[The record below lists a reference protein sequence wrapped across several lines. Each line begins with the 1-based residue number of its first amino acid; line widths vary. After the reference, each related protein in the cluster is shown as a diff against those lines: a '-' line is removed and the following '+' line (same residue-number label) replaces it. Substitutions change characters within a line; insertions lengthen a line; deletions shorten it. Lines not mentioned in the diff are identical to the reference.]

1 MTSRY
6 TFRSTIISALGAGML
21 LGTSAV
27 QGQNARLQQRPP
39 ETPKQ
44 VLENTNIRAA
54 FSERGILSLTD
65 PQDKYQADIINSRA
79 PWGRVKLVYRSDG
92 GEWREMPDSVKKL
105 QTVSSSSVE
114 LISEEPGDPVVL
126 NQRFTLKGDA
136 LDYDIT
142 VNTKGKAP
150 VEIGDLAISLPWRT
164 ASGED
169 PEYIFE
175 KCFTKHHYI
184 SGNGSFIFFTKPSGE
199 PPFVMVLPKKG
210 TQLEYFDG
218 GRGGYK
224 AYIHSVVAANS
235 VTTGTWRQDN
245 TSLILTPSAG
255 KTAVTYGFKIMWAD
269 SWDDMR
275 QTLYEEG
282 LFDIRVVPG
291 MTIPTDLTAQF
302 SLHTKNLIDSIVPEF
317 PGQTTLKFLGE
328 KTPGYYIYEAGFKK
342 LGENMLTV
350 FYSGGQKT
358 YLEFFST
365 EPLETLVK
373 KRSAFIVNST
383 QHRDST
389 KWYNG
394 LYSAYD
400 MKNGILRGPD
410 NTDGYDGWWGY
421 VLACDDPGLCKAP
434 YVAAKNVYFPDDK
447 EISSVEYYLKEFV
460 WNGLQRTDKD
470 DPYPYGI
477 YGVPNWKEARDPVA
491 RAKISKTNLDK
502 MHIWR
507 SYDYPHIVMLYYHMY
522 QIAKMYPEKVH
533 YLDAKGYLERAYQT
547 ARAYFIYPYEI
558 LPWYETYK
566 WGCYNELVIEPLIA
580 DLEKEGRSTESA
592 WLRNEYEKKV
602 KYFVYDDKY
611 PFRSE
616 YAIDRTAFESS
627 YAFAKYGSLNEMRP
641 DTNLWYD
648 INDSVWYSHPIV
660 RKEDSREFME
670 RQNLAGLAVRGWLET
685 KYFLLGSDFT
695 NSSDNHCLS
704 YMARMGGWS
713 ILDYGINF
721 AEKPY
726 DWLQLGYASY
736 LSSFALM
743 NTGTPESN
751 YGFWFPGK
759 QNDGAMG
766 WAFMES
772 KSARAWIRKD
782 IDRGAWYYD
791 GEADLGNGAIFRT
804 AQTVITDDPLFG
816 WIAYGG
822 SLVQDTKGF
831 KVIPRDGVRDRLSL
845 VGEKVRTTITLDR
858 DGFAKEKQISISP
871 DLSKVTF
878 ILENRTGNSHTSLI
892 SVFALPDME
901 PKVSIDGK
909 KVPVKR
915 SGERLFEAEISV
927 TKPTH
932 QITIQ

>member
-1 MTSRY
+1 MALEK
-6 TFRSTIISALGAGML
+6 TFKTIILSAMGASLLLATSAL
-21 LGTSAV
+21 
-27 QGQNARLQQRPP
+27 QGQNARQQQRPP
-39 ETPKQ
+39 EVPKQ
-44 VLENTNIRAA
+44 VLENTNLRAA
-54 FSERGILSLTD
+54 FSDRGVISLTD
-65 PQDKYQADIINSRA
+65 PQDKYKADIINSRA
-79 PWGRVKLVYRSDG
+79 PWGRVKLVYRSG
-92 GEWREMPDSVKKL
+92 KGEWIELPDTVKQLKSGTSSAEFISV
-105 QTVSSSSVE
+105 
-114 LISEEPGDPVVL
+114 DNNAPVTMD
-126 NQRFTLKGDA
+126 QRFTLNGEA

-142 VNTKGKAP
+142 VKNTGTAP
-150 VEIGDLAISLPWRT
+150 VEIGDLALFLPWRT
-164 ASGED
+164 ASGEN

-175 KCFTKHHYI
+175 NCFTKHHFI
-184 SGNGSFIFFTKPSGE
+184 AGNGSFIFFTKPSGE
-199 PPFVMVLPKKG
+199 PPFIMVLPKKG
-210 TQLEYFDG
+210 TPLEYFDG

-224 AYIHSVVAANS
+224 AYIHSSVAAGS
-235 VTTGTWRQDN
+235 VTSGTWRQPN
-245 TSLILTPSAG
+245 TSLTLDPAKG
-255 KTAVTYGFKIMWAD
+255 KSEVNYGFKIKWAD

-291 MTIPTDLTAQF
+291 MTVPTDLTATF
-302 SLHTKNLIDSIVPEF
+302 SLHTKNVIDSIVPEF
-317 PGQTTLKFLGE
+317 PGKTTIKFVGE
-328 KTPGYYIYEAGFKK
+328 KQPGHLVYNVSFSK

-350 FYSGGQKT
+350 WYGNGQKT

-383 QHRDST
+383 QHRDTT

-421 VLACDDPGLCKAP
+421 VLASDDPGLCKAP

-447 EISSVEYYLKEFV
+447 EIASVEYYLKEFV

-470 DPYPYGI
+470 DPYPYGV
-477 YGVPNWKEARDPVA
+477 YGVPNWKEARDPA
-491 RAKISKTNLDK
+491 ERAKISTTNLDK

-507 SYDYPHIVMLYYHMY
+507 SYDYPHIIMLYYHMY
-522 QIAKMYPEKVH
+522 QVAKMYPDKVH
-533 YLDAKGYLERAYQT
+533 YLDAAGYLERAYQT
-547 ARAYFIYPYEI
+547 AKAYFIYPYEI

-580 DLEKEGRSTESA
+580 DLEKAGRVADAA
-592 WLRNEYEKKV
+592 WLRGEYEKKV
-602 KYFVYDDKY
+602 KYFVYDDVY

-616 YAIDRTAFESS
+616 YALDRTAFESS
-627 YAFAKYGSLNEMRP
+627 YAFAKYGTLNEMKP
-641 DTNLWYD
+641 DKNLWYD
-648 INDSVWYSHPIV
+648 KNDSIWYSHPVV
-660 RKEDSREFME
+660 RKEDARDFME

-704 YMARMGGWS
+704 YMARMGGWG

-721 AEKPY
+721 SEKPY
-726 DWLQLGYASY
+726 DWIQLGYASY

-743 NTGTPESN
+743 NTGTAETD

-772 KSARAWIRKD
+772 KTGRAWIRKD

-804 AQTVITDDPLFG
+804 AQTVLSDDPLFG
-816 WIAYGG
+816 WTAYGG
-822 SLVQDTKGF
+822 VLSQAKKGF
-831 KVIPRDGVRDRLSL
+831 YIIPRDGVRSRFSI
-845 VGEKVRTTITLDR
+845 VTEKVRKTLSLDH
-858 DGFAKEKQISISP
+858 DGFAAEKQILVTP
-871 DLSKVTF
+871 ALDKVTF
-878 ILENRTGNSHTSLI
+878 TLENRAGGSHNTILT
-892 SVFALPDME
+892 VTTPEGTE
-901 PKVSIDGK
+901 PVVTVDGK
-909 KVPVKR
+909 KVKAVKAG
-915 SGERLFEAEISV
+915 STAYEAVISV
-927 TKPTH
+927 SKPTH
-932 QITIQ
+932 KITVQ